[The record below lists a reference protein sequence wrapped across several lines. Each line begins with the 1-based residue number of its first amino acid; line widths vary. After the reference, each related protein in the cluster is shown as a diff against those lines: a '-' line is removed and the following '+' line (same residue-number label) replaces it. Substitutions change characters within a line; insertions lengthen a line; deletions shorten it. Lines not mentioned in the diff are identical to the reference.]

1 MFLEK
6 INSPKD
12 VKKLRRKDLPSL
24 CEEIRTALLQRL
36 SKKGGHAGPNL
47 GVVELTVALHYVFD
61 APQDKIVF
69 DVSHQC
75 YTHKML
81 TGRKQAFLYEQC
93 YGQANGFTNP
103 LESAYD
109 LFTVGHTSTAISLA
123 CGLAKARDL
132 LGQKHNV
139 VAVVGDGSLSGGEA
153 YEGLNNIAEQ
163 GTNFIA
169 VINDNEMSIA
179 ENHGGYAKNL
189 GELRRTKGKAKH
201 NMFLAL
207 GLDYLYE
214 EQGNDVNRLVN
225 LFRKVKDCSR
235 PVAVHLHTQKGKGY
249 LPAEQ
254 NTEKFH
260 SCGPF
265 CLQTGE
271 ILKAP
276 EESYNSITRDY
287 LQNKT
292 ASDKSVFVISSGT
305 PAVLALDAPRREAMG
320 KNFVDV
326 GIAEEHAV
334 AFASGAAKGGAKP
347 VYAVFGSFLQRSF
360 DQLHQDLALDNN
372 PAVILSF
379 WDSVYGMGG
388 ATHNGLYDVAEL
400 SNIPNL
406 LYLAPTCVEEYLAM
420 LDWAIDQTQRSV
432 AIRVPA
438 KVYHG
443 SFVATDYSAQRSVVT
458 KKGSGVAIL
467 AVGSMYR
474 TAEQAA
480 ELLAQKGVHATL
492 VNPVCLTSVDEKM
505 LNELA
510 ETHSL
515 IVTVEEGILDGG
527 YGQKVASLL
536 GDKDVKVKNF
546 GLEKSFFGDFVP
558 DELLARNGLTAE
570 QIAAYISDFKA

>member
-47 GVVELTVALHYVFD
+47 GAVELTVALHYVFD

-103 LESAYD
+103 SESAYD
-109 LFTVGHTSTAISLA
+109 LFTVGHTSTALSLA

-207 GLDYLYE
+207 DWTTSTR
-214 EQGNDVNRLVN
+214 NRATM
-225 LFRKVKDCSR
+225 S
-235 PVAVHLHTQKGKGY
+235 
-249 LPAEQ
+249 
-254 NTEKFH
+254 
-260 SCGPF
+260 
-265 CLQTGE
+265 TGW
-271 ILKAP
+271 
-276 EESYNSITRDY
+276 ST
-287 LQNKT
+287 
-292 ASDKSVFVISSGT
+292 F
-305 PAVLALDAPRREAMG
+305 
-320 KNFVDV
+320 
-326 GIAEEHAV
+326 
-334 AFASGAAKGGAKP
+334 
-347 VYAVFGSFLQRSF
+347 
-360 DQLHQDLALDNN
+360 
-372 PAVILSF
+372 
-379 WDSVYGMGG
+379 
-388 ATHNGLYDVAEL
+388 
-400 SNIPNL
+400 
-406 LYLAPTCVEEYLAM
+406 
-420 LDWAIDQTQRSV
+420 
-432 AIRVPA
+432 
-438 KVYHG
+438 
-443 SFVATDYSAQRSVVT
+443 SAR
-458 KKGSGVAIL
+458 
-467 AVGSMYR
+467 
-474 TAEQAA
+474 
-480 ELLAQKGVHATL
+480 
-492 VNPVCLTSVDEKM
+492 
-505 LNELA
+505 
-510 ETHSL
+510 
-515 IVTVEEGILDGG
+515 
-527 YGQKVASLL
+527 
-536 GDKDVKVKNF
+536 
-546 GLEKSFFGDFVP
+546 
-558 DELLARNGLTAE
+558 
-570 QIAAYISDFKA
+570 